1 MGTTFSVSEGAGSSP
16 LTLIYGYMYFEC
28 LEYVWTMCHHKTIND
43 DIFST
48 FGLHLAILN
57 VYLTNNNI
65 YEA

>member
-48 FGLHLAILN
+48 FGLHFGNIKCIPYKQQ
-57 VYLTNNNI
+57 YL
-65 YEA
+65 